1 MPVPDFRRVIG
12 RLRSPSRRDAL
23 SDLNAPMPV
32 LTWSHVRDSLL
43 LLAIE
48 IAVDIGLRYA
58 EQYLPISPVLLRQPR
73 IFLRW
78 FIVATVCWLCADPLI
93 RLVMNSRQGISASSE
108 RLTSMK
114 LDSETSSDEKSS
126 I

>member
-1 MPVPDFRRVIG
+1 
-12 RLRSPSRRDAL
+12 
-23 SDLNAPMPV
+23 MPV
-32 LTWSHVRDSLL
+32 LTWSHARDSLL

-58 EQYLPISPVLLRQPR
+58 EQYLPISPGLLRQPR

-93 RLVMNSRQGISASSE
+93 RLMMNSRHGISESSE
-108 RLTSMK
+108 RLTSMN
-114 LDSETSSDEKSS
+114 LGPEESSDGKNS